1 MPHFRVMA
9 VRDIVIFLKEQS
21 KAENVDAFLSTLGRR
36 AFDWLPRQ
44 YGFTT
49 GGPPRHNTYAIPVLI
64 SAPFYR

>member
-36 AFDWLPRQ
+36 VYTGRSI
-44 YGFTT
+44 GFLGSMVSLQVGLLGIIHT
-49 GGPPRHNTYAIPVLI
+49 
-64 SAPFYR
+64 PFPY